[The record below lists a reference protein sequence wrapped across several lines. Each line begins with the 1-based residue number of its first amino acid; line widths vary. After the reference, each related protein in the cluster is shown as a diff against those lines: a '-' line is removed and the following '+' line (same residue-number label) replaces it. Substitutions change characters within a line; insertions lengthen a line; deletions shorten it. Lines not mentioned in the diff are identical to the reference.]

1 MDFQKGTVKKTQ
13 GQVKKHASQCN
24 TKELDQLENALNRVQ
39 DLWLKRG
46 IKTGFHLQ
54 DKIINGETEFSY
66 KRAMETML
74 NPVIVEYN
82 ETGKDRRILIRSK
95 VGHVG
100 KTIDDVVVQCLVVS
114 LLSGKIITSY
124 LNKASDRH
132 ETLDLRR
139 YNKNLKI
146 NLPKHL
152 TN

>member
-1 MDFQKGTVKKTQ
+1 MDFQKGTVKRTQ
-13 GQVKKHASQCN
+13 GQVKKHASQCSI
-24 TKELDQLENALNRVQ
+24 KELEQLENALNRVQ

-54 DKIINGETEFSY
+54 DKIRNGETEFSY

-82 ETGKDRRILIRSK
+82 ETSKDRRILIRSK